1 MNGEKMM
8 TDSEINKVISKILRE
23 RLTDFGFQRATVHSE
38 QDFDGS
44 SILRVTAHL
53 KKLDV
58 PSSRLTAALHEIRSA
73 LLSKN
78 EERFVLLGSE
88 SPNDEPVEEEMD

>member
-1 MNGEKMM
+1 M
-8 TDSEINKVISKILRE
+8 TDLEINKVVSKVLRE
-23 RLTDFGFQRATVHSE
+23 QLREFGFQRATVHSE

-53 KKLDV
+53 RKWDV
-58 PSSRLTAALHEIRSA
+58 PSSRLTEALHEIRSK
-73 LLSKN
+73 LLSKG

-88 SPNDEPVEEEMD
+88 SPREETVEEDVD

>member
-1 MNGEKMM
+1 M
-8 TDSEINKVISKILRE
+8 TDLEINKVVSKILRE
-23 RLTDFGFQRATVHSE
+23 QLREFGFQRATVHSE

-53 KKLDV
+53 RKWDV
-58 PSSRLTAALHEIRSA
+58 PSSRLTEALHEIRSK
-73 LLSKN
+73 LLSKG

-88 SPNDEPVEEEMD
+88 SPREETVEEDVD